1 MVVGGT
7 ALFGGG
13 RGGAAQSKALVEF
26 RAGKMTTA
34 TGSNLVSP
42 DRRKGLIQIEQGDDQ
57 LMHFKWKDRGTGVV
71 EDDLII
77 FPDDIEFVRVKQCT
91 TGRVFV
97 LKFKS
102 SSRRMFFWMQEPKED
117 KDEEYCKKVNDCL
130 NKPPGA
136 DGPSSGGLGSSGRGG
151 LAAALGGGGPVDL
164 SSLGDV
170 GLQSLLGNM
179 SQQQLEQLFGG
190 VARSELANSSFLGS
204 RSVNSSSSTT
214 TRERS
219 ENSPTVAAP
228 VPATTAEEP
237 TTPSSRPKASS
248 SSDTATGASSGN
260 VPIQLMDL
268 QSVLSG
274 IKVPSSGK
282 EPSIDLSSG
291 ITGEV
296 IKPLLNNP
304 EFVQK
309 MKDLLPQSE
318 GSTDASNEISSTISS
333 PQFKQ
338 ALQLFSSGLQ
348 SGQLGPLINEF
359 GLGDAA
365 VAAASAGNMEAF
377 IKAVHDSKAEKKEGQ
392 SSDKPSEADAK
403 EKKDKDDDFPLD

>member
-13 RGGAAQSKALVEF
+13 RGGATQSKALVEF

-42 DRRKGLIQIEQGDDQ
+42 DRRKGLIQVEQGEDQ

-136 DGPSSGGLGSSGRGG
+136 DGGSSAGGLGSGGRGG
-151 LAAALGGGGPVDL
+151 LSAALGGSGSVDL
-164 SSLGDV
+164 RDLGD
-170 GLQSLLGNM
+170 GELQSLLGNM
-179 SQQQLEQLFGG
+179 SQQQLVQLFSGAGLGG
-190 VARSELANSSFLGS
+190 LANSGLLSNRSGNSTSSPSS
-204 RSVNSSSSTT
+204 RERGGSSSTAP
-214 TRERS
+214 E
-219 ENSPTVAAP
+219 PAA
-228 VPATTAEEP
+228 ATSTEES
-237 TTPSSRPKASS
+237 TTPSSRPNAPSSEAAS
-248 SSDTATGASSGN
+248 AAAGN

-274 IKVPSSGK
+274 IKVPSSK
-282 EPSIDLSSG
+282 EPSVDLSSG

-304 EFVQK
+304 EFVKK
-309 MKDLLPQSE
+309 MKDLLPPSE
-318 GSTDASNEISSTISS
+318 EASDTASEISSTVSS

-365 VAAASAGNMEAF
+365 VAAASSGNMEAF
-377 IKAVHDSKAEKKEGQ
+377 IKAVNDSKSNKKDQSPEKSTEG
-392 SSDKPSEADAK
+392 DPK
-403 EKKDKDDDFPLD
+403 EKKGKDDDFALD

>member
-13 RGGAAQSKALVEF
+13 RGSAAQSKAVVEF
-26 RAGKMTTA
+26 RAGKMTTQ

-42 DRRKGLIQIEQGDDQ
+42 DKRKGLIQIEQGEDQ

-130 NKPPGA
+130 NKPPGS
-136 DGPSSGGLGSSGRGG
+136 DGASSGGLGSGGRGG
-151 LAAALGGGGPVDL
+151 LSAALGGGGPVDL
-164 SSLGDV
+164 SSLGD
-170 GLQSLLGNM
+170 GELQSLLGNM
-179 SQQQLEQLFGG
+179 SQQQLVQLFSGG
-190 VARSELANSSFLGS
+190 LGGLANSGILSNRANRDS
-204 RSVNSSSSTT
+204 PSTPS

-219 ENSPTVAAP
+219 ENSPTTTAP
-228 VPATTAEEP
+228 VPATATEE
-237 TTPSSRPKASS
+237 SSARPKASA
-248 SSDTATGASSGN
+248 SSDSTSGASGN

-274 IKVPSSGK
+274 IKVPSSSK
-282 EPSIDLSSG
+282 EPPVDLSSG

-304 EFVQK
+304 DFVQK
-309 MKDLLPQSE
+309 MKDLLPPSE
-318 GSTDASNEISSTISS
+318 EPEDPANEISSTITS

-338 ALQLFSSGLQ
+338 ALQMFSSGLQ
-348 SGQLGPLINEF
+348 SGQLGPLIREF

-365 VAAASAGNMEAF
+365 VAAATAGNMESF
-377 IKAVHDSKAEKKEGQ
+377 VKAVQDSKKEGE
-392 SSDKPSEADAK
+392 SSDAPAEGEA
-403 EKKDKDDDFPLD
+403 KKDEDFALD

>member
-34 TGSNLVSP
+34 TGSALVSP

-117 KDEEYCKKVNDCL
+117 KDEEYCKKVNDSL

-136 DGPSSGGLGSSGRGG
+136 DGASAGGLGSGGRGG
-151 LAAALGGGGPVDL
+151 LSAALGGGGPVDL
-164 SSLGDV
+164 SSLGD
-170 GLQSLLGNM
+170 GELQSLLGNM
-179 SQQQLEQLFGG
+179 SQQQLVSLFSGG
-190 VARSELANSSFLGS
+190 LGGLANSGLLSN
-204 RSVNSSSSTT
+204 RSGNSSSTPSS
-214 TRERS
+214 RDRS
-219 ENSPTVAAP
+219 GNSPTTAAA
-228 VPATTAEEP
+228 VTATAAEDS
-237 TTPSSRPKASS
+237 TTSSSRPKASS
-248 SSDTATGASSGN
+248 SDGASGASGN

-274 IKVPSSGK
+274 IKVPSSSK
-282 EPSIDLSSG
+282 ETSVDLSSG

-296 IKPLLNNP
+296 IKPLLSNP
-304 EFVQK
+304 DFVQK
-309 MKDLLPQSE
+309 MKDLLPPSE
-318 GSTDASNEISSTISS
+318 EAENPVSEISDTVSS

-365 VAAASAGNMEAF
+365 VAAASTGNMEAF
-377 IKAVHDSKAEKKEGQ
+377 IKAVNKKEE
-392 SSDKPSEADAK
+392 SSEKHAEGDAK
-403 EKKDKDDDFPLD
+403 DKKDDDFALD

>member
-13 RGGAAQSKALVEF
+13 RGGAAQSKAVVEF
-26 RAGKMTTA
+26 RAGKMTTQA
-34 TGSNLVSP
+34 GSNLVSP
-42 DRRKGLIQIEQGDDQ
+42 DKRKGLIQIEQGEDQ

-130 NKPPGA
+130 NKPPGSEGA
-136 DGPSSGGLGSSGRGG
+136 SSGGLGSGGRGG
-151 LAAALGGGGPVDL
+151 LSAALGGGGPVDL
-164 SSLGDV
+164 SSLGD
-170 GLQSLLGNM
+170 GELQSLLGNM
-179 SQQQLEQLFGG
+179 SQQQLVQLFSGG
-190 VARSELANSSFLGS
+190 LGGLANSGILSNRANRDS
-204 RSVNSSSSTT
+204 ASTPS

-219 ENSPTVAAP
+219 ENSPSTTAP
-228 VPATTAEEP
+228 VPASTTEGSSSTPKA
-237 TTPSSRPKASS
+237 TPSDSAG
-248 SSDTATGASSGN
+248 GAAGN

-274 IKVPSSGK
+274 IKVPSSSK
-282 EPSIDLSSG
+282 EPPVDLSSG
-291 ITGEV
+291 VTGEI
-296 IKPLLNNP
+296 IKPLLNDP
-304 EFVQK
+304 DFVQK
-309 MKDLLPQSE
+309 MKDLLPPSE
-318 GSTDASNEISSTISS
+318 DTTDPANEISSTISS

-338 ALQLFSSGLQ
+338 ALQMFSSGLQ
-348 SGQLGPLINEF
+348 SGQLGPLIREF

-365 VAAASAGNMEAF
+365 VAAATAGNMESF
-377 IKAVHDSKAEKKEGQ
+377 IKAVQDSKKEGQ
-392 SSDKPSEADAK
+392 SSETPAEGDSKPK
-403 EKKDKDDDFPLD
+403 KDDDFALD

>member
-34 TGSNLVSP
+34 TGSSLVSP

-117 KDEEYCKKVNDCL
+117 KDEEFCKKVNDCL

-136 DGPSSGGLGSSGRGG
+136 EGATSGGLGSGGRGG
-151 LAAALGGGGPVDL
+151 LSAALGGGGPVDL
-164 SSLGDV
+164 SSLGD
-170 GLQSLLGNM
+170 GELQSLLGNM
-179 SQQQLEQLFGG
+179 SQQQLVQLFSGG
-190 VARSELANSSFLGS
+190 LGGLANSGLLSN
-204 RSVNSSSSTT
+204 RSSNNSSTT
-214 TRERS
+214 STRERTGT
-219 ENSPTVAAP
+219 SPTTTAP
-228 VPATTAEEP
+228 VPATASEESTA
-237 TTPSSRPKASS
+237 SSLRPKTASS
-248 SSDTATGASSGN
+248 DATAGASGN

-274 IKVPSSGK
+274 IKVPSSSK

-296 IKPLLNNP
+296 IKPLLNNA

-309 MKDLLPQSE
+309 MKDLLPPSE
-318 GSTDASNEISSTISS
+318 ETIDPANEISSTISS

-348 SGQLGPLINEF
+348 SAQLGPLIREF

-377 IKAVHDSKAEKKEGQ
+377 IKAVEDSKADKKEEQ
-392 SSDKPSEADAK
+392 SSEKTVEGDAK
-403 EKKDKDDDFPLD
+403 DAKNKDDDFPLD

>member
-13 RGGAAQSKALVEF
+13 RGSAAQSKAVVEF
-26 RAGKMTTA
+26 RAGKMTTQ

-42 DRRKGLIQIEQGDDQ
+42 DKRKGLIQIEQGEDQ

-130 NKPPGA
+130 NKPPGS
-136 DGPSSGGLGSSGRGG
+136 DGASSGGLGSGGRGG
-151 LAAALGGGGPVDL
+151 LSAALGGGGPVDL
-164 SSLGDV
+164 SSLGD
-170 GLQSLLGNM
+170 GELQSLLGNM
-179 SQQQLEQLFGG
+179 SQQQLVQLFSGG
-190 VARSELANSSFLGS
+190 LGGLANSGILSNRANRDS
-204 RSVNSSSSTT
+204 PSTPS

-219 ENSPTVAAP
+219 ENSPTTTAP
-228 VPATTAEEP
+228 VPATATEE
-237 TTPSSRPKASS
+237 SSARPKASA
-248 SSDTATGASSGN
+248 SSDSTSGASGN

-274 IKVPSSGK
+274 IKVPSSSK
-282 EPSIDLSSG
+282 EPPVDLSSG

-304 EFVQK
+304 DFVQK
-309 MKDLLPQSE
+309 MKDLLPPSE
-318 GSTDASNEISSTISS
+318 EPEDPANEISSTITS

-338 ALQLFSSGLQ
+338 ALQMFSSGLQ
-348 SGQLGPLINEF
+348 SGQLGPLIREF

-365 VAAASAGNMEAF
+365 VAAATAGNMESF
-377 IKAVHDSKAEKKEGQ
+377 VKAVQDSKKEGE
-392 SSDKPSEADAK
+392 SSDATAEGDT
-403 EKKDKDDDFPLD
+403 KKDEDFALD

>member
-34 TGSNLVSP
+34 TGSSLVSP

-117 KDEEYCKKVNDCL
+117 KDEEYCKKVNDSL

-136 DGPSSGGLGSSGRGG
+136 DGASAGGLGSGGRGG
-151 LAAALGGGGPVDL
+151 LSAALGGGGPVDL
-164 SSLGDV
+164 SSLGD
-170 GLQSLLGNM
+170 GELQSLLGNM
-179 SQQQLEQLFGG
+179 SQQQLVSLFSGG
-190 VARSELANSSFLGS
+190 LGGLANSGLLSN
-204 RSVNSSSSTT
+204 RSGNSSSTPTS
-214 TRERS
+214 RDRS
-219 ENSPTVAAP
+219 GNSPTTAAA
-228 VPATTAEEP
+228 VTATAAEDS
-237 TTPSSRPKASS
+237 TTSSSRPKASS
-248 SSDTATGASSGN
+248 SDGASGASGN

-274 IKVPSSGK
+274 IKVPSSSK
-282 EPSIDLSSG
+282 ETSVDLSSG

-296 IKPLLNNP
+296 IKPLLSNP
-304 EFVQK
+304 DFVQK
-309 MKDLLPQSE
+309 MKDLLPPSE
-318 GSTDASNEISSTISS
+318 EAENPVSEISDTVSS

-365 VAAASAGNMEAF
+365 VAAASTGNMEAF
-377 IKAVHDSKAEKKEGQ
+377 IKAVNKKEE
-392 SSDKPSEADAK
+392 SSEKPAEGDAK
-403 EKKDKDDDFPLD
+403 DKKDDDFALD

>member
-1 MVVGGT
+1 M
-7 ALFGGG
+7 
-13 RGGAAQSKALVEF
+13 
-26 RAGKMTTA
+26 
-34 TGSNLVSP
+34 VSP

-57 LMHFKWKDRGTGVV
+57 LMHFKWKDRGTGVI

-136 DGPSSGGLGSSGRGG
+136 DGASSGGLGSGGRGG
-151 LAAALGGGGPVDL
+151 LSVSKNSFTITYNISLSVYDHRPTSLNPEKFSLYAYLQAALGGGGPVDL
-164 SSLGDV
+164 SSLGD
-170 GLQSLLGNM
+170 GELQSLLGNM
-179 SQQQLEQLFGG
+179 SQQQLVQLFSGG
-190 VARSELANSSFLGS
+190 LGGLANSGLLSN
-204 RSVNSSSSTT
+204 RSGNSSS
-214 TRERS
+214 
-219 ENSPTVAAP
+219 
-228 VPATTAEEP
+228 
-237 TTPSSRPKASS
+237 TPSSRDRSGNSPTTTAPVPVTAAEDSTTTPSLPKASS
-248 SSDTATGASSGN
+248 SDGASGASGN
-260 VPIQLMDL
+260 IPIQLMDL

-274 IKVPSSGK
+274 IKVPSGK
-282 EPSIDLSSG
+282 ETSVDLSSG

-304 EFVQK
+304 DFVQK
-309 MKDLLPQSE
+309 MKDLLPPSEEPQSP
-318 GSTDASNEISSTISS
+318 ASEISDTVSS

-377 IKAVHDSKAEKKEGQ
+377 IKAVNKKEGSPEKQ
-392 SSDKPSEADAK
+392 AEGDAK
-403 EKKDKDDDFPLD
+403 DKKDDDFALD

>member
-7 ALFGGG
+7 ALFGGA
-13 RGGAAQSKALVEF
+13 RGGATQSKALVEF

-42 DRRKGLIQIEQGDDQ
+42 DRRKGLIQVEQGEDQ

-136 DGPSSGGLGSSGRGG
+136 DGGSSAGGLGSGGRGG
-151 LAAALGGGGPVDL
+151 LSAALGGSGSVDL
-164 SSLGDV
+164 RDLGD
-170 GLQSLLGNM
+170 GELQSLLGNM
-179 SQQQLEQLFGG
+179 SQQQLVQLFSGAGLGG
-190 VARSELANSSFLGS
+190 LANSGLLSNRSGNSTSSPSS
-204 RSVNSSSSTT
+204 RERGGSSSTAPEPASATSTEEST
-214 TRERS
+214 TAASSRPNAPSS
-219 ENSPTVAAP
+219 E
-228 VPATTAEEP
+228 ATTA
-237 TTPSSRPKASS
+237 A
-248 SSDTATGASSGN
+248 AGN

-274 IKVPSSGK
+274 IKVPSSK
-282 EPSIDLSSG
+282 EPSVDLSSG

-304 EFVQK
+304 EFVKK
-309 MKDLLPQSE
+309 MKDLLPPSE
-318 GSTDASNEISSTISS
+318 EASDTASEISSTVSS

-365 VAAASAGNMEAF
+365 VAAASSGNMEAF
-377 IKAVHDSKAEKKEGQ
+377 IKAVNDSKSNKKDKSPEKSSEG
-392 SSDKPSEADAK
+392 DPK
-403 EKKDKDDDFPLD
+403 EKKGKDDDFALD

>member
-13 RGGAAQSKALVEF
+13 RGGAAPSKALVEF

-57 LMHFKWKDRGTGVV
+57 LMHFKWKDRGTGVI

-136 DGPSSGGLGSSGRGG
+136 DGASSGGLGSGGRGG
-151 LAAALGGGGPVDL
+151 LSAALGGGGPVDL
-164 SSLGDV
+164 SSLGD
-170 GLQSLLGNM
+170 GELQSLLGNM
-179 SQQQLEQLFGG
+179 SQQQLVQLFSGG
-190 VARSELANSSFLGS
+190 LGGLANSGLLSN
-204 RSVNSSSSTT
+204 RSGNSSS
-214 TRERS
+214 
-219 ENSPTVAAP
+219 
-228 VPATTAEEP
+228 
-237 TTPSSRPKASS
+237 TPSSRDRSGNSPTTTAPVPVTAAEDSTTTPSLPKASS
-248 SSDTATGASSGN
+248 SDGASGASGN
-260 VPIQLMDL
+260 IPIQLMDL

-274 IKVPSSGK
+274 IKVPSGK
-282 EPSIDLSSG
+282 ETSVDLSSG

-304 EFVQK
+304 DFVQK
-309 MKDLLPQSE
+309 MKDLLPPSEEPQSP
-318 GSTDASNEISSTISS
+318 ASEISDTVSS

-377 IKAVHDSKAEKKEGQ
+377 IKAVNKKEGSPEKQ
-392 SSDKPSEADAK
+392 AEGDAK
-403 EKKDKDDDFPLD
+403 DKKDDDFALD

>member
-13 RGGAAQSKALVEF
+13 RGGATQSKALVEF

-42 DRRKGLIQIEQGDDQ
+42 DRRKGLIQVEQGEDQ

-136 DGPSSGGLGSSGRGG
+136 DGGSSAGGLGSGGRGG
-151 LAAALGGGGPVDL
+151 LSAALGGSGSVDL
-164 SSLGDV
+164 RDLGD
-170 GLQSLLGNM
+170 GELQSLLGNM
-179 SQQQLEQLFGG
+179 SQQQLVQLFSGAGLGG
-190 VARSELANSSFLGS
+190 LANSGLLSNRSGNSTSSPSS
-204 RSVNSSSSTT
+204 RERGGSSSTAP
-214 TRERS
+214 E
-219 ENSPTVAAP
+219 PAA
-228 VPATTAEEP
+228 ATSTEES
-237 TTPSSRPKASS
+237 TTPSSRPNAPSS
-248 SSDTATGASSGN
+248 EATSAAAGN

-274 IKVPSSGK
+274 IKVPSSK
-282 EPSIDLSSG
+282 EPSVDLSSG

-304 EFVQK
+304 EFVKK
-309 MKDLLPQSE
+309 MKDLLPPSE
-318 GSTDASNEISSTISS
+318 EASDTASEISSTVSS

-365 VAAASAGNMEAF
+365 VAAASSGNMEAF
-377 IKAVHDSKAEKKEGQ
+377 IKAVNDSKSNKKDQSPEKSSEG
-392 SSDKPSEADAK
+392 DPK
-403 EKKDKDDDFPLD
+403 EKKGKDDDFALD

>member
-13 RGGAAQSKALVEF
+13 RGNAAQSKAVVEF
-26 RAGKMTTA
+26 RAGKMTTQ

-42 DRRKGLIQIEQGDDQ
+42 DKRKGLIQIEQGEDQ

-130 NKPPGA
+130 NKPPGS
-136 DGPSSGGLGSSGRGG
+136 DGASSGGLGSGGRGG
-151 LAAALGGGGPVDL
+151 LSAALGGSGPVDL
-164 SSLGDV
+164 SSLGD
-170 GLQSLLGNM
+170 GELQSLLGNM
-179 SQQQLEQLFGG
+179 SQQQLVQLFSGG
-190 VARSELANSSFLGS
+190 LGGLANSGILSNRANRDS
-204 RSVNSSSSTT
+204 PSTPS

-219 ENSPTVAAP
+219 ENSPTTTAP
-228 VPATTAEEP
+228 VPATATEE
-237 TTPSSRPKASS
+237 SSARPKASA
-248 SSDTATGASSGN
+248 SSDSTSGASGN

-274 IKVPSSGK
+274 IKVPSSSK
-282 EPSIDLSSG
+282 EPPVDLSSG

-304 EFVQK
+304 DFVQK
-309 MKDLLPQSE
+309 MKDLLPPSE
-318 GSTDASNEISSTISS
+318 EPEDPANEISSTITS

-338 ALQLFSSGLQ
+338 ALQMFSSGLQ
-348 SGQLGPLINEF
+348 SGQLGPLIREF

-365 VAAASAGNMEAF
+365 VAAATAGNMESF
-377 IKAVHDSKAEKKEGQ
+377 VKAVQDSKKEGE
-392 SSDKPSEADAK
+392 SSDAAAEGDAK
-403 EKKDKDDDFPLD
+403 KDEDFALD

>member
-34 TGSNLVSP
+34 TGSSLVSP

-117 KDEEYCKKVNDCL
+117 KDEEYCKKVNDSL

-136 DGPSSGGLGSSGRGG
+136 DGASAGGLGSGGRGG
-151 LAAALGGGGPVDL
+151 LSAALGGGGPVDL
-164 SSLGDV
+164 SSLGD
-170 GLQSLLGNM
+170 GELQSLLGNM
-179 SQQQLEQLFGG
+179 SQQQLVSLFSGG
-190 VARSELANSSFLGS
+190 LGGLANSGLLSN
-204 RSVNSSSSTT
+204 RSGNSSSTPTS
-214 TRERS
+214 RDRS
-219 ENSPTVAAP
+219 GNSPTTAAA
-228 VPATTAEEP
+228 VTATAAEDS
-237 TTPSSRPKASS
+237 TTSSSRPKASS
-248 SSDTATGASSGN
+248 SDGASGASGN

-274 IKVPSSGK
+274 IKVPSSSK
-282 EPSIDLSSG
+282 ETSVDLSSG

-296 IKPLLNNP
+296 IKPLLSNP
-304 EFVQK
+304 DFVQK
-309 MKDLLPQSE
+309 MKDLLPPSE
-318 GSTDASNEISSTISS
+318 EAENPVSEISDTVSS

-365 VAAASAGNMEAF
+365 VAAASTGNMEAF
-377 IKAVHDSKAEKKEGQ
+377 IKAVNKKDESSEKPAEG
-392 SSDKPSEADAK
+392 DAK
-403 EKKDKDDDFPLD
+403 DKKDDDFALD

>member
-7 ALFGGG
+7 ALFGGQ
-13 RGGAAQSKALVEF
+13 RGGATQSKALVEF

-42 DRRKGLIQIEQGDDQ
+42 DRRKGLIQVEQGEDQ

-136 DGPSSGGLGSSGRGG
+136 DGGSSAGGLGSGGRGG
-151 LAAALGGGGPVDL
+151 LSAALGGSGSVDL
-164 SSLGDV
+164 RDLGD
-170 GLQSLLGNM
+170 GELQSLLGNM
-179 SQQQLEQLFGG
+179 SQQQLVQLFSGAGLGG
-190 VARSELANSSFLGS
+190 LANSGLLSNRSGNSTSSPSS
-204 RSVNSSSSTT
+204 RERGGSSSTAP
-214 TRERS
+214 E
-219 ENSPTVAAP
+219 PAA
-228 VPATTAEEP
+228 ATSTEES
-237 TTPSSRPKASS
+237 TTPSSRPNAPSS
-248 SSDTATGASSGN
+248 EATSAAAGN

-274 IKVPSSGK
+274 IKVPSSK
-282 EPSIDLSSG
+282 EPSVDLSSG

-304 EFVQK
+304 EFVKK
-309 MKDLLPQSE
+309 MKDLLPPSE
-318 GSTDASNEISSTISS
+318 EASDTASEISSTVSS

-365 VAAASAGNMEAF
+365 VAAASSGNMEAF
-377 IKAVHDSKAEKKEGQ
+377 IKAVNDSKSNKKDQSPEKSSEG
-392 SSDKPSEADAK
+392 DPK
-403 EKKDKDDDFPLD
+403 EKKGKDDDFALD

>member
-13 RGGAAQSKALVEF
+13 RGGATPSKALVEF

-42 DRRKGLIQIEQGDDQ
+42 DRRKGLIQVEQGEDQ

-130 NKPPGA
+130 NKTPGS
-136 DGPSSGGLGSSGRGG
+136 DGGSSGGLGLGG
-151 LAAALGGGGPVDL
+151 LANSGIL
-164 SSLGDV
+164 S
-170 GLQSLLGNM
+170 N
-179 SQQQLEQLFGG
+179 
-190 VARSELANSSFLGS
+190 RANRDSA
-204 RSVNSSSSTT
+204 STPS

-219 ENSPTVAAP
+219 ENSPSTTAP
-228 VPATTAEEP
+228 VPASTTEGSSSTTKA
-237 TTPSSRPKASS
+237 TPSDSAG
-248 SSDTATGASSGN
+248 GAAGN

-274 IKVPSSGK
+274 IKVPSSSK
-282 EPSIDLSSG
+282 EPPVDLSSG
-291 ITGEV
+291 VTGEI

-304 EFVQK
+304 DFVQK
-309 MKDLLPQSE
+309 MKELLPPSGE
-318 GSTDASNEISSTISS
+318 TEDPANEISSTISS

-338 ALQLFSSGLQ
+338 ALQMFSSGLQ
-348 SGQLGPLINEF
+348 SGQLGPLIREF
-359 GLGDAA
+359 GLGDGA

-377 IKAVHDSKAEKKEGQ
+377 IKAVQDSKAENKEEESTEKTVAG
-392 SSDKPSEADAK
+392 DAK
-403 EKKDKDDDFPLD
+403 DKKDKN

>member
-13 RGGAAQSKALVEF
+13 RGGAAQSKAMVEF
-26 RAGKMTTA
+26 RAGKMTTQA
-34 TGSNLVSP
+34 GSNLVSP
-42 DRRKGLIQIEQGDDQ
+42 DKRKGLIQIEQGEDQ

-130 NKPPGA
+130 NKPPGS
-136 DGPSSGGLGSSGRGG
+136 DGGSSGGLGSGGRGG
-151 LAAALGGGGPVDL
+151 LSAALGGGGPVDL
-164 SSLGDV
+164 SSLGD
-170 GLQSLLGNM
+170 GELQSLLGNM
-179 SQQQLEQLFGG
+179 SQQQLVQLFSGG
-190 VARSELANSSFLGS
+190 LGGLANSGILSN
-204 RSVNSSSSTT
+204 RSNRDSPSTPS

-219 ENSPTVAAP
+219 ETSAATTAP
-228 VPATTAEEP
+228 VPATTTEES
-237 TTPSSRPKASS
+237 SSRSKAAA
-248 SSDTATGASSGN
+248 SDSAAGAAGN

-274 IKVPSSGK
+274 IKVPSSSK
-282 EPSIDLSSG
+282 EPPVDLSSG
-291 ITGEV
+291 VTGEV

-309 MKDLLPQSE
+309 MKELLPLSE
-318 GSTDASNEISSTISS
+318 ETVDPANEISSTISS

-338 ALQLFSSGLQ
+338 ALQMFSSGLQ
-348 SGQLGPLINEF
+348 SGQLGPLIREF

-365 VAAASAGNMEAF
+365 VAAATAGNMESF
-377 IKAVHDSKAEKKEGQ
+377 IKAVQDSKKEGQ
-392 SSDKPSEADAK
+392 SSDASAEGDAK
-403 EKKDKDDDFPLD
+403 PKKDEDFALD